1 MGREFIDEHG
11 RTIYETDAGKQL
23 ILTTV
28 SPLFL
33 KKLQAAGTMPDVPT
47 RKIKLELDGF
57 EPTYQE
63 EELSEDDLQD
73 ADEERRWK
81 AYVEKRD
88 EVLSKRQDRFMK
100 AVFDKGTELIGGI
113 QDLEAWKEDLEY
125 YELPV
130 PTNPRDIKVEY
141 LQAEVVKTAEDMV
154 GIVTGVLAKSGVPQ
168 EEVENMRAM
177 FRGSIRRGSPAQ
189 TEDSDGEVELERNLY
204 GDESGALLESVAS
217 E

>member
-1 MGREFIDEHG
+1 MGREYTDEHG
-11 RTIYETDAGKQL
+11 RKIYETDAGAKL

-33 KKLQAAGTMPDVPT
+33 KKLQSAGTLPDIPT
-47 RKIKLELDGF
+47 RKVKLDLDGF

-63 EELSEDDLQD
+63 EPLAEDDLQD

-81 AYVEKRD
+81 AYVAARD
-88 EVLSKRQDRFMK
+88 AVLEKRQDRFMK
-100 AVFDKGTELIGGI
+100 AIFDKGTELIGGI
-113 QDLEAWKEDLEY
+113 QDVQAWKEDLEY
-125 YELPV
+125 YDLPV

-141 LQAEVVKTAEDMV
+141 LQSEIIKTAEDMV
-154 GIVTGVLAKSGVPQ
+154 GVITGVLAQSGVPE

-177 FRGSIRRGSPAQ
+177 FRGSIRRRSTAQ
-189 TEDSDGEVELERNLY
+189 TENADGEVELVRDLY
-204 GDESGALLESVAS
+204 PDESGALLEGVAS

>member
-11 RTIYETDAGKQL
+11 RKIYETDAGAQL
-23 ILTTV
+23 ILKTV

-33 KKLQAAGTMPDVPT
+33 KKLQATGTMPDVPI
-47 RKIKLELDGF
+47 RKVKLDLDGF
-57 EPTYQE
+57 ETTYQE
-63 EELSEDDLQD
+63 EPLSADDLQD

-81 AYVEKRD
+81 AYVDERD
-88 EVLSKRQDRFMK
+88 VILEKRQDRFMK
-100 AVFDKGTELIGGI
+100 AVFDKGTELIGGMTEI
-113 QDLEAWKEDLEY
+113 ETWKEDLEY

-141 LQAEVVKTAEDMV
+141 IQSEIVKTAEDMV
-154 GIVTGVLAKSGVPQ
+154 GIVTGVLAESGVPP

-177 FRGSIRRGSPAQ
+177 FRGSIRRGSPAKA
-189 TEDSDGEVELERNLY
+189 EDADGQVELERDLY
-204 GDESGALLESVAS
+204 GTAGGTLLESVAS